1 MLSHHPVEARSVYGH
16 IRKVAGVGVR
26 RLSPGAQFL
35 VPSEVGGIGLTQGHR
50 IFVPKKI
57 AASVRG
63 LFGAAV

>member
-1 MLSHHPVEARSVYGH
+1 MSKYLRDRE
-16 IRKVAGVGVR
+16 
-26 RLSPGAQFL
+26 
-35 VPSEVGGIGLTQGHR
+35 VPRDYRTGLTQDHR